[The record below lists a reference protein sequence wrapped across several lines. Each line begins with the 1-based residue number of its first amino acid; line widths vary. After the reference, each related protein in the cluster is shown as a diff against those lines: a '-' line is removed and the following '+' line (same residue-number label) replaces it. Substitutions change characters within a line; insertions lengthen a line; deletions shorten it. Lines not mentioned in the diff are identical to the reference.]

1 MLKRYFIFVTNI
13 LLAST
18 FSAPAFAQ
26 NASFERIFTF
36 GNSRSDIGNLF
47 NLNGGSFPP
56 SPLYNNGRFS
66 DGSIWIE
73 DLTEDLGLNPSTFYG
88 NPVTDLGEG
97 LNFAI
102 GGATSGTTTL
112 ADTSEF
118 SFPGVTTQVNDFISL
133 LNGSTISEDA
143 LVVVWVGEND
153 YVESVQ
159 NSGTLV
165 DPTVPVNNIA
175 NSLTQLAN
183 AGAKNVLVSNLVDLR
198 DIPLAQ
204 ELIPPE
210 QLEGLSLLTTAHNN
224 LLNGAI
230 DSLSTSFPETNFTI
244 FDVNSVVENIIDD
257 PTAFGFGI
265 DPLQSC
271 LSPNSFPNI
280 DPNVVSCDDPDRFIY
295 FDNQH
300 YTNAVHQ
307 LIADDALQTINANF
321 SSADSTTP
329 IPESRNVVAL
339 MTIGLGLLSGFV
351 KKVIKS

>member
-1 MLKRYFIFVTNI
+1 MFKQYLILITNV

-18 FSAPAFAQ
+18 FSLPALAE
-26 NASFERIFTF
+26 NASFEQIFTF
-36 GNSRSDIGNLF
+36 GNSRSDIGNVF
-47 NLNGGSFPP
+47 NLTGDSFPP
-56 SPLYNNGRFS
+56 SPLYYPGRFS
-66 DGSIWIE
+66 TGPIWIE
-73 DLTEDLGLNPSTFYG
+73 EVSEDLGLNPSAFYG
-88 NPVTDLGEG
+88 NTVTDLGDG

-112 ADTSEF
+112 GDTPEF

-133 LNGSTISEDA
+133 LNGSTISENA
-143 LVVVWVGEND
+143 LITFWAAEND
-153 YVESVQ
+153 YVETVQ
-159 NSGTLV
+159 NNGTLV

-183 AGAKNVLVSNLVDLR
+183 AGAKNILVSNLVDLR

-210 QLEGLSLLTTAHNN
+210 QLEGLNLLTAAHNN

-244 FDVNSVVENIIDD
+244 FDINSVIENIIND

-280 DPNVVSCDDPDRFIY
+280 DPNVVRCDDPDRFIY

-307 LIADDALQTINANF
+307 LIADDALQTINENF
-321 SSADSTTP
+321 SSNNQATP
-329 IPESRNVVAL
+329 VPESRNVIAL
-339 MTIGLGLLSGFV
+339 MAVGLVFLSGLI
-351 KKVIKS
+351 KKVINP